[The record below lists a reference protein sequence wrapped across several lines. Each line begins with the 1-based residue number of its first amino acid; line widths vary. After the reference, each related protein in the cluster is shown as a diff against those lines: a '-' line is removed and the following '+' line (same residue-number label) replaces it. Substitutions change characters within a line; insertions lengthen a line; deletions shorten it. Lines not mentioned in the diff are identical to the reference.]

1 MTILSLA
8 IFAILFTI
16 LAWKRLD
23 WALLLLIAG
32 LPAYLIRFKILGL
45 PVTLL
50 ELMILTSFIVWLA
63 KDFIPRYKAIF
74 SNLRGRVPYPFSWEI
89 ILVLIISWSAV
100 WVAGFDA
107 SALGVWKAYF
117 FEPIL
122 LFILILNTF
131 KSRAEAKKILWSFL
145 LSAAI
150 VSIFAIFQ
158 KLTGLFIANPFW
170 AAEETRRSVS
180 FFGYPN
186 AVGLYLAPLT
196 MLFSGWLLSYDWK
209 NTRSQCLEKL
219 LIALTILTSL
229 LAIYAARS
237 EGALIGIIAA
247 LFAFGLLAGRKQR
260 LAVIIF
266 GIVIV
271 AGTFLSA
278 PTKDFIFTKLSL
290 RDLSGQIRL
299 QQWRETWQMLG
310 DGKLVL
316 GTGLSQYQSAIKPYH
331 QEGIFFNRDNLP
343 NFGTITY
350 ASSTLRAKYW
360 QPVEI
365 YMYPHNI
372 FLNFWTELGIF
383 GALLF
388 IWLIARYL
396 LTALQLTNEL
406 RAENSRNRYLTLGLL
421 SAMITIVVHGL
432 VDVPYFKND
441 LSAIFWILFAL
452 LGILNIGRHRKNAPK
467 AIN

>member
-8 IFAILFTI
+8 IFTALFAI

-23 WALLLLIAG
+23 WALLLLIAS

-45 PVTLL
+45 PATLL
-50 ELMILTSFIVWLA
+50 ELMILISFMVWLI
-63 KDFIPRYKAIF
+63 KDFIPRYKTFF
-74 SNLRGRVPYPFSWEI
+74 SNPKGRIPYPFSWEI

-100 WVAGFDA
+100 WVAGFNA
-107 SALGVWKAYF
+107 SALGIWKAYF

-122 LFILILNTF
+122 LFILIFNVF
-131 KSRAEAKKILWSFL
+131 KSWTEARKILWSLL
-145 LSAAI
+145 LSAAA

-158 KLTGLFIANPFW
+158 KLTGLFISNPFW
-170 AAEETRRSVS
+170 AAEGTRRAVS

-196 MLFSGWLLSYDWK
+196 MLFSGWLLSYDWQ
-209 NTRSQCLEKL
+209 NARSRYLEKS
-219 LIALTILTSL
+219 LIVLTILSSL
-229 LAIYAARS
+229 LAIYSARS

-266 GIVIV
+266 GVVII

-310 DGKLVL
+310 DGKLVS
-316 GTGLSQYQSAIKPYH
+316 GTGLSQYQSAIKPFH

-396 LTALQLTNEL
+396 LTALRLTNEL
-406 RAENSRNRYLTLGLL
+406 RAKDSRNRYLTLGLL
-421 SAMITIVVHGL
+421 SAMIAIVVHGL

-441 LSAIFWILFAL
+441 LSAMFWILFAL
-452 LGILNIGRHRKNAPK
+452 LGILNISRHRKDAPE